1 MRMPEIT
8 AETLAAARAGKLAA
22 LEALLHQLQ
31 APIHALAHR
40 MLNHRED
47 ARDAC
52 QEILLKVVTQL
63 DGFRGEA
70 SFGTWVFQIARNH
83 LLRLRQ
89 NRPPTTSFE
98 DHAAK
103 LEAGLR
109 YGAANPS
116 AAPQGAASPED
127 EAAARQVGVA
137 CTAGMLQA
145 LDDDQRLAYLLDL
158 MFGFTSDEA
167 AEVLGISA
175 TAFRKRL
182 SRAREALH
190 GHAGTLCGRVAP
202 EAACRC
208 DRQLP
213 ALRATGRMPGGP
225 PADAVYDR
233 LVRLGDAASLFRALP
248 AEQAPA
254 AIVGAIVAVLGQGR
268 GDAKG
273 QS

>member
-1 MRMPEIT
+1 MRMPVVP
-8 AETLAAARAGKLAA
+8 AETLAAARSGKLLAV
-22 LEALLHQLQ
+22 EALLRQLEP
-31 APIHALAHR
+31 AVYNLAWR

-52 QEILLKVVTQL
+52 QEILLKVVTHL

-89 NRPPTTSFE
+89 NRPPETSFE
-98 DHAAK
+98 QHAEK
-103 LEAGLR
+103 LEAGLHF
-109 YGAANPS
+109 S
-116 AAPQGAASPED
+116 AALPQAASPED

-175 TAFRKRL
+175 AAFRKRL
-182 SRAREALH
+182 SRARQALE
-190 GHAGTLCGRVAP
+190 GHAGTLCGRVAA
-202 EAACRC
+202 EAVCRC
-208 DRQLP
+208 ERQLP
-213 ALRATGRMPGGP
+213 ALRALGRAP
-225 PADAVYDR
+225 PAAAVYDD
-233 LVRLGDAASLFRALP
+233 LVQLGDAASLFRALP
-248 AEQAPA
+248 AEEAPA
-254 AIVGAIVAVLGQGR
+254 AIVGAIVAVLGSSP
-268 GDAKG
+268 AA
-273 QS
+273 